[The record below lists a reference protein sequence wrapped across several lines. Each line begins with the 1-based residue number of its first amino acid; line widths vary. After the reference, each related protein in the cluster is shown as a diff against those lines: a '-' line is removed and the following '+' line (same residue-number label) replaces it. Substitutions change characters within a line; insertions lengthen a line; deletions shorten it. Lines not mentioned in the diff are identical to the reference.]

1 MASNS
6 NPDEVRKAQDVELP
20 VHHGKEKKGTFHWG
34 RGGEGNMMTVGK
46 EEKKERS
53 SSFKSD
59 RKERL
64 GSEKKER
71 SGSFKDKLEKGKE
84 MLGLKGKERTGS
96 GSGSGSAI
104 ADD

>member
-6 NPDEVRKAQDVELP
+6 NPEEARKAQDVEAP
-20 VHHGKEKKGTFHWG
+20 VHHEKEKKGTYHWG

-46 EEKKERS
+46 DSKAEKKERS
-53 SSFKSD
+53 
-59 RKERL
+59 

-84 MLGLKGKERTGS
+84 MLGLKGKEQK
-96 GSGSGSAI
+96 GSGSAI